1 MFITFNML
9 FVNSL
14 IFVVSKL
21 LCKKTLPIKKSTRNE
36 IWSVFTENGSYIN
49 ASFLHRF
56 SSTRRT
62 RSLGFSCKIF
72 LGFCWLVPL
81 GLPPLS
87 FCPTY
92 FDLSSRLSC
101 DTSSIF
107 LFFPLLSKIYQLC
120 NRHVWNFSLKARAAD
135 TFNDVRNCV
144 SNYLL
149 F

>member
-1 MFITFNML
+1 ML

-21 LCKKTLPIKKSTRNE
+21 LCRKSLPIKKSTRNE
-36 IWSVFTENGSYIN
+36 IRSVFTENDSCIS
-49 ASFLHRF
+49 ASFFRRF

-62 RSLGFSCKIF
+62 RSLGFSCKMF
-72 LGFCWLVPL
+72 LGFCWSVPL

-92 FDLSSRLSC
+92 LNLSSRLSC

-107 LFFPLLSKIYQLC
+107 LFSPLPSKIYRQLC
-120 NRHVWNFSLKARAAD
+120 NRHVWNFSLKARTAD

-144 SNYLL
+144 SNYLS